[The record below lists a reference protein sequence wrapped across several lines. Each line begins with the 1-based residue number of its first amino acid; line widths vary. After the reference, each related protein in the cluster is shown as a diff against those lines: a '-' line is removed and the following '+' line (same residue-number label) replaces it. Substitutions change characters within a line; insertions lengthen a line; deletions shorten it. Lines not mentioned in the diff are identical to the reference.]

1 MPFIKQAT
9 KDPYIQMQFVVPYE
23 TSQGSSIAMCCIEVK
38 TSQAKK
44 LQKLFNKGQ
53 KEQATCG
60 LRSIAIPTDTRVIID
75 KGFTP
80 SDSSATCKTVN
91 FFQRAFAY
99 KRLR

>member
-38 TSQAKK
+38 TS
-44 LQKLFNKGQ
+44 Q

-99 KRLR
+99 KKFH